1 VEKISF
7 VILNY
12 KRPKNLIEHI
22 IPSLLENKLT
32 EKIIISH
39 ALEETYFENY
49 SNDEKVLHL
58 KHFAS
63 QMLQKIIWH
72 FLAFFCILDI
82 PFF

>member
-58 KHFAS
+58 KHFEENKKVG
-63 QMLQKIIWH
+63 LYLG
-72 FLAFFCILDI
+72 F
-82 PFF
+82 